1 MAAETALT
9 EANREVM
16 PLANK
21 ADGKTTAKV
30 PYINENAIDERP
42 QIQLADKAKTS
53 ASINCT
59 PTTHQTD
66 TVG

>member
-21 ADGKTTAKV
+21 ADGRTTAKA
-30 PYINENAIDERP
+30 PYINEKAIDERP
-42 QIQLADKAKTS
+42 QIQLADKAKAS

-59 PTTHQTD
+59 PTTFHTD
-66 TVG
+66 KVG

>member
-21 ADGKTTAKV
+21 ADGKTTAKA
-30 PYINENAIDERP
+30 PYTKENAIDARP
-42 QIQLADKAKTS
+42 QTQAADKAKTT
-53 ASINCT
+53 ASVSCA
-59 PTTHQTD
+59 PTTCQTD
-66 TVG
+66 KVG